1 MVRKPQQSR
10 SKITVDAIIEAGFIC
25 MVERGMDGTTTRH
38 IAETAGIS
46 VGSLYEYFKN
56 KEAIYAAM
64 GRYYTD
70 EVLMMLKNLAPSLM
84 DADLQQALEIIF
96 YEFSSLLQ
104 RDNQR
109 YLKCMRYVGAMEYEQ
124 YVDKMEQGLM
134 ALIMRYVMHHPQYL
148 QLPNIPTIIYV
159 CINSGIFPI
168 IRHLILPNP
177 NISFDDMIKGVTRM
191 IMSYVN
197 AELAE
202 SAKNSKT
209 QTGADRD

>member
-10 SKITVDAIIEAGFIC
+10 AKITVDAIIEAGFIC
-25 MVERGMDGTTTRH
+25 MSERGMEGTTTRH

-64 GRYYTD
+64 GRHFTD
-70 EVLMMLKNLAPSLM
+70 EVLLMLKKVTPLLIEVE
-84 DADLQQALEIIF
+84 LEQALEILF
-96 YEFSSLLQ
+96 YEFSNLLK
-104 RDNQR
+104 RDNER

-134 ALIMRYVMHHPQYL
+134 EMVMRYVMTNPKYL
-148 QLPNIPTIIYV
+148 RVPNIPTMAYV
-159 CINSGIFPI
+159 CINSGIFPV

-191 IMSYVN
+191 IVSYVN
-197 AELAE
+197 AELGEA
-202 SAKNSKT
+202 SKVS
-209 QTGADRD
+209 D